1 MPGKRARCKLGRECV
16 HGLKRQKNWGG
27 RRMRDPI
34 QCTGCDVNLCCSECL
49 AIHDAQ
55 CKKSTIIPTVSTGIN
70 IVPNIISHYIAMYT
84 SCYYR
89 VLRVYQTTFTRL
101 KASYDRGMTSVP
113 ACSRT
118 VSVLCCYATLHFQ
131 KAPIHGIGPVG
142 RFCFGRTADAN
153 VWKTIEPKNG
163 TIPIYSLSNVNVA
176 RFTGS
181 FNFDDQTCTSQN
193 PSR

>member
-1 MPGKRARCKLGRECV
+1 MQKEHHHPHGKYRY
-16 HGLKRQKNWGG
+16 QY
-27 RRMRDPI
+27 
-34 QCTGCDVNLCCSECL
+34 CT
-49 AIHDAQ
+49 
-55 CKKSTIIPTVSTGIN
+55 K
-70 IVPNIISHYIAMYT
+70 IISRCIAMYD

-89 VLRVYQTTFTRL
+89 VPRVYQTTFTRL
-101 KASYDRGMTSVP
+101 KASYDRGMTSVV

-118 VSVLCCYATLHFQ
+118 ASVVDFVASMFYYAAMFKDCKCCGVCGKYVVLCCYATVHFQ
-131 KAPIHGIGPVG
+131 KVPICCIGPVG
-142 RFCFGRTADAN
+142 RFCFGRRADAN

-193 PSR
+193 VCPDCHKNT